1 MQKKYETD
9 PDFKHYDNYDWEKLV
24 YGEQDYEEARE
35 EDRNPPFISN
45 NDKLQ
50 EHLANKEF
58 DYMYDGASIDSQYT
72 FNSDGTVTYTYGDYV
87 IKED

>member
-45 NDKLQ
+45 NDKL
-50 EHLANKEF
+50 
-58 DYMYDGASIDSQYT
+58 
-72 FNSDGTVTYTYGDYV
+72 
-87 IKED
+87 